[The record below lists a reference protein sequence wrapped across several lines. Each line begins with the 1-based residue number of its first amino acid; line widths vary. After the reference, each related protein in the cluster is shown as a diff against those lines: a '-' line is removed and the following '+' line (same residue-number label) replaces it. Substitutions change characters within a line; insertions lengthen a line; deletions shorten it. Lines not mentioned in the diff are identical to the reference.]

1 MENIAKQVERIM
13 NELDRSQDEL
23 EEMAFN
29 LLNAV
34 DHVGTHNEEMCSA
47 LELILETESET
58 VTKSVIQELNVTAG
72 RLTRALAGLEILI
85 HKNEEVCSG
94 QRKNVEEAKQ
104 AVDFLRCTY
113 DCK

>member
-1 MENIAKQVERIM
+1 MENIARQVEKIM
-13 NELDRSQDEL
+13 NDLDRSQDEL

-34 DHVGTHNEEMCSA
+34 DHVRTHNEEIRSI
-47 LELILETESET
+47 LERFLETESEEMT
-58 VTKSVIQELNVTAG
+58 MAVIQELSATEARV
-72 RLTRALAGLEILI
+72 LRAMVSLESLI
-85 HKNEEVCSG
+85 HKNEEVCSE

-113 DCK
+113 DWN